1 METSGRLQRMLPDKY
16 SFIENLTKTRKAAHE
31 VRISLWRSLF
41 KISYDRSRKVL
52 KGPTFKV
59 LSRKSILVVE
69 SVLPSW
75 KFGMLAI
82 SDSFSC
88 PVIDTFGAKSLWE
101 RRSFKNMNFFPSLFG
116 ISGKNEG
123 ISKARG

>member
-31 VRISLWRSLF
+31 VRISFWRSH
-41 KISYDRSRKVL
+41 DRSRKVW

-59 LSRKSILVVE
+59 LSRKSILVGE

-82 SDSFSC
+82 SDKIF
-88 PVIDTFGAKSLWE
+88 IAQ
-101 RRSFKNMNFFPSLFG
+101 
-116 ISGKNEG
+116 
-123 ISKARG
+123 

>member
-69 SVLPSW
+69 SVLASW
-75 KFGMLAI
+75 KFGMLAF
-82 SDSFSC
+82 SDKVFL
-88 PVIDTFGAKSLWE
+88 AQ
-101 RRSFKNMNFFPSLFG
+101 
-116 ISGKNEG
+116 
-123 ISKARG
+123 